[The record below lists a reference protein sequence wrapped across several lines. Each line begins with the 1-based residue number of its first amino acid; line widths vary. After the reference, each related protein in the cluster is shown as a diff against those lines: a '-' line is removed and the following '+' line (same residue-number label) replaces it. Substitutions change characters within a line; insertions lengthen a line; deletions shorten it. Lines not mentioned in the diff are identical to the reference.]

1 MAESNWRGI
10 AAACL
15 LAAALMLS
23 GCAAQKRERERAED
37 LADVLAWFPG
47 HYDNLAQAEH
57 DEKTGVH
64 TPHDRVAILII
75 PVQTPRLGHHLFY
88 AQEMAADDP
97 KRVLSER
104 MFSFDIDEERGI
116 IGLMYNF
123 AEPRRWRDGQLNP
136 SIFTIVMAEDVAPVG
151 CELIWKRSGEQFVAN
166 HDTKHCH
173 RAGGSAT
180 SGPDATLS
188 AEALTLSGYEFRK
201 SGS

>member
-1 MAESNWRGI
+1 MAETNWHRV
-10 AAACL
+10 AAASL
-15 LAAALMLS
+15 LAVVLMLA
-23 GCAAQKRERERAED
+23 GCAAQKRERERADD

-47 HYDNLAQAEH
+47 HYDNVAQAEH
-57 DEKTGVH
+57 DEKSGAH
-64 TPHDRVAILII
+64 AAHDRVAILII
-75 PVQTPRLGHHLFY
+75 PVQTPRLGHHIFF

-136 SIFTIVMAEDVAPVG
+136 QIFTVVMPEDVAPVG

-173 RAGGSAT
+173 RAGGKAV

-201 SGS
+201 SGN